1 MEKSAAK
8 KKEERIREI
17 GSQIRNM
24 TCEVAKKIGRLPF
37 WGMAF
42 LCLLLRLFMLYP
54 LGACAAV
61 VIGCIWLYWNVADVK
76 TAVLKGLW
84 GLLKTLGGCEQRSL
98 WFEHEGR
105 QKIGAVIHRLSVQG
119 VSCCDLAEEVDDL
132 PPENQWYAICLG
144 LNTMGIMTQVSRH
157 SLYIAWHLPTAQ

>member
-1 MEKSAAK
+1 MEISAAK

-17 GSQIRNM
+17 GSQIRTM
-24 TCEVAKKIGRLPF
+24 TCEAAKKIGRLPF

-54 LGACAAV
+54 LGACAAA
-61 VIGCIWLYWNVADVK
+61 VIGCIWLYWNVAGFK

-132 PPENQWYAICLG
+132 PPENQ
-144 LNTMGIMTQVSRH
+144 
-157 SLYIAWHLPTAQ
+157 